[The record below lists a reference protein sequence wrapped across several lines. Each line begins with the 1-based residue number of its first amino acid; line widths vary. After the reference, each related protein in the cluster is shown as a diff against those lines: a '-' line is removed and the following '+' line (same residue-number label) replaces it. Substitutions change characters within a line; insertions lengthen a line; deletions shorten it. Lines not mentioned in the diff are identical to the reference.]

1 MADGRWQMEM
11 GGWPRWR
18 VEGGGRRAD
27 GGWADRAVAAPVT
40 RQRVPGACSLQV
52 LAGLGGQ

>member
-11 GGWPRWR
+11 GGGPR
-18 VEGGGRRAD
+18 RRAD